1 MWRGGTMRKS
11 RVVVVFLSL
20 SLIALLLSS
29 CLNLEKVKHFRYDVT
44 FKTEEEL
51 KTGFLDVS
59 LFQEGGKDRVKID
72 FALGEEQLSTTV
84 DVDEDDMS
92 GAVLPLVMGNPTL
105 ATVLTPLGTVQGL
118 IMAISMGGPLQVGF
132 KSTQKNDEGKT
143 MEIQVPS
150 SEVRFGKEALWVESY
165 MDGKLAFRALIEK
178 ETFFPFV
185 VDFRDP
191 EVLKEGQSQGYF
203 EVKEM
208 EWKE

>member
-1 MWRGGTMRKS
+1 MRKS

-84 DVDEDDMS
+84 DV
-92 GAVLPLVMGNPTL
+92 
-105 ATVLTPLGTVQGL
+105 
-118 IMAISMGGPLQVGF
+118 
-132 KSTQKNDEGKT
+132 
-143 MEIQVPS
+143 
-150 SEVRFGKEALWVESY
+150 R
-165 MDGKLAFRALIEK
+165 
-178 ETFFPFV
+178 
-185 VDFRDP
+185 
-191 EVLKEGQSQGYF
+191 
-203 EVKEM
+203 
-208 EWKE
+208 